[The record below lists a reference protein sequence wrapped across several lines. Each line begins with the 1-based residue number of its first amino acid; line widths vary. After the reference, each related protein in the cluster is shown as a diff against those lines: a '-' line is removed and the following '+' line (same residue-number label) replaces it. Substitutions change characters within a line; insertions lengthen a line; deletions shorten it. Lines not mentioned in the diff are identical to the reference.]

1 MKTIMV
7 AVVDS
12 LSTNCFGFTNFV
24 MPLGFVY
31 SLNPLTIDYGLIS
44 LVVTIVNVKLVLL
57 SYSYIFHDSFA
68 TLNGS
73 IRLRFIVIQGYDLLC
88 YCSPPFIDI
97 FNI

>member
-24 MPLGFVY
+24 MLLGFVY
-31 SLNPLTIDYGLIS
+31 SLNPLMIDYDLIS

-57 SYSYIFHDSFA
+57 SYSYIFHDSFV

-73 IRLRFIVIQGYDLLC
+73 IRLRFIVI
-88 YCSPPFIDI
+88 
-97 FNI
+97 